1 MPVTRLLALN
11 GNAGA
16 FTAVAATIPA
26 RAVQIVEDGSVPG
39 QGLQVRFPDDGF
51 ATTDTYPSGT
61 PISIVGAGR
70 DGLAGLPV
78 QNAANGATAFN
89 YRAADV
95 YCQLRSASATATT
108 VRVVEMESNQQ

>member
-1 MPVTRLLALN
+1 MRLLALN
-11 GNAGA
+11 GNGGSY
-16 FTAVAATIPA
+16 TVVAATIAA

-39 QGLQVRFPDDGF
+39 QGLQAQFPGDGF

-61 PISIVGAGR
+61 PISSVGPGR

-95 YCQLRSASATATT
+95 YCKLRSATANTTT
-108 VRVVEMESNQQ
+108 VRVVEMEGNAQ